1 MGYLR
6 SKFKVQNSILILVG
20 FLIFLFSIFSFQY
33 LVFGVRAEPNCDAP
47 GSGDIDYCL
56 AKIQE
61 QLDALTPAHETNK
74 QELAKLKVQLSS
86 ISKQIVGVSSQ
97 LKKVEA
103 DIAQREEDLAYAK
116 EIFEEK
122 TANHYK
128 FIRLYDPLLPF
139 LSSDD
144 ASSAFRKIAYRS
156 KAASEDIRTMEKF
169 ARDLAQLKTD
179 KDNLEKNKENF
190 SSLHA

>member
-1 MGYLR
+1 MAMGFLR
-6 SKFKVQNSILILVG
+6 SKFKVLNSRLIAVG
-20 FLIFLFSIFSFQY
+20 FIFFLLSVFSFQS
-33 LVFGVRAEPNCDAP
+33 LKFSASAEPNCDSP

-103 DIAQREEDLAYAK
+103 
-116 EIFEEK
+116 
-122 TANHYK
+122 
-128 FIRLYDPLLPF
+128 
-139 LSSDD
+139 
-144 ASSAFRKIAYRS
+144 
-156 KAASEDIRTMEKF
+156 
-169 ARDLAQLKTD
+169 
-179 KDNLEKNKENF
+179 
-190 SSLHA
+190 